1 MQCKSCGAK
10 TVEGWDG
17 APMEFCENCEATR
30 SGALVGKKLKSG
42 ENNKYHAAVV
52 FNKLL
57 VGIYLLV
64 ALMFVAS
71 FVSDGVAESI
81 GSRMT
86 GYDAIK
92 VALISGLMALLHYVV
107 AWGVKNEK
115 PLAVAF
121 TLLVSF
127 LCLLWFPIGTV
138 IGGVVIYSIVK
149 SWRF

>member
-1 MQCKSCGAK
+1 
-10 TVEGWDG
+10 
-17 APMEFCENCEATR
+17 MEFCKDCEPNQ
-30 SGALVGKKLKSG
+30 SGVLVGKTLESG
-42 ENNKYHAAVV
+42 NNDKYPAAVV
-52 FNKLL
+52 FNKLF
-57 VGIYLLV
+57 VGIYLLA
-64 ALMFVAS
+64 ALMCVAS

-92 VALISGLMALLHYVV
+92 GALIGGLMALLHYVV
-107 AWGVKNEK
+107 ALGVKNEK

-127 LCLLWFPIGTV
+127 LCLLWFPVGTV